1 MEHTYKKEMEAMVI
15 NPLGGFSQKCCDIY
29 WEILRHYLCDKEE
42 CQKTLELDLK
52 DIYNEYT

>member
-15 NPLGGFSQKCCDIY
+15 NPLGGFSQKCCDVY

-42 CQKTLELDLK
+42 CQKTLRIRFK
-52 DIYNEYT
+52 RYI